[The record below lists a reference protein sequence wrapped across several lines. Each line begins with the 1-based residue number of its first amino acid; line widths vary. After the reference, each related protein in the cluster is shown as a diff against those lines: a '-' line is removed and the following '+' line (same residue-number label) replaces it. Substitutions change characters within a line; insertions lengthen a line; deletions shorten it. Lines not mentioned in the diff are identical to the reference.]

1 MMVPKQSLR
10 ELLGMVRGT
19 VEIPEPDVQPDK
31 LPPHTPHVIQY
42 STIDQL
48 LYHTWSIFRKR
59 VGPIEA
65 SVPLAVAARWLG
77 ISAADLVGFVT
88 TIAALWRALKQA
100 KGKGEQ

>member
-1 MMVPKQSLR
+1 MVPKQSLT

-19 VEIPEPDVQPDK
+19 VEIPEPDVQPDE

-65 SVPLAVAARWLG
+65 SVPLTTVAKWLG
-77 ISAADLVGFVT
+77 ISAPDLVSIVMHVV
-88 TIAALWRALKQA
+88 ALWRAIKDAKSKQ
-100 KGKGEQ
+100 GD